1 MKRIFGN
8 KIFILLLSITVS
20 VSVIAGVINATKT
33 KSTFMGNVAMVTITP
48 IQNACTWVGR
58 KVSEFFGYFESM
70 DKIKAENKKLK
81 SDNKKH
87 NADKQRIEQ
96 LGKEN
101 NELRSMLALAEANP
115 ELELT
120 AAEVV
125 SRSASNWYEGF
136 IIDKGSA
143 DGLKIGQGVITAE
156 NVLVGR
162 ISDIGSTWARVTA
175 VTDSG
180 HSVGARIIRSGD
192 LGIVEGDAS
201 LSESG
206 QCRLSFISKNND
218 IVVGDYLETSGLGG
232 VYPKGIE
239 IGKVVEIKSEVQGI
253 SQYAV
258 VDISVDIENAS
269 KVMVI
274 RNTVDSTD
282 K

>member
-1 MKRIFGN
+1 MKKVFSN
-8 KIFILLLSITVS
+8 KIFIILLTITVATG
-20 VSVIAGVINATKT
+20 VMAGVINATKT
-33 KSTFMGNVAMVTITP
+33 KSTFIGNVAMVTITP

-58 KVSEFFGYFESM
+58 KVTDFFGYFEDM

-81 SDNKKH
+81 SENLMLQT
-87 NADKQRIEQ
+87 DKQKFEQ
-96 LGKEN
+96 ASREN
-101 NELRSMLALAEANP
+101 SELRSMLSLSEAYP

-125 SRSASNWYEGF
+125 SRNSSNWYEGF
-136 IIDKGSA
+136 VIDKGSA

-162 ISDIGSTWARVTA
+162 ISDIGSTWAKVTA

-192 LGIVEGDAS
+192 LGVVEGDAS
-201 LSESG
+201 LSEKGS
-206 QCRLSFISKNND
+206 CRLSFISKNND

-239 IGKVVEIKSEVQGI
+239 IGKVIEIKPEIQGI
-253 SQYAV
+253 SRYAIV
-258 VDISVDIENAS
+258 EISVDIEKVS

-274 RNTVDSTD
+274 RSTVNNREE
-282 K
+282 